1 MTGAPPWPSSTAAL
15 LVSMFNAVLDARYE
29 CQPPSRFSRMLD
41 TRADR
46 LAATVG
52 AKLAPLRPAPAAAV
66 RRSSGANAFSTS
78 VGPMAFTWYACII
91 DSAVTAASA
100 VSGGGHV

>member
-1 MTGAPPWPSSTAAL
+1 MTGALPWPSSTAAL
-15 LVSMFNAVLDARYE
+15 LVSMLSAVLEARYE

-46 LAATVG
+46 FAATVG
-52 AKLAPLRPAPAAAV
+52 ATVLPLRVAFAAAV

-78 VGPMAFTWYACII
+78 VGPAR
-91 DSAVTAASA
+91 
-100 VSGGGHV
+100 